1 MEDAEKGGKEFTKSY
16 GAVIDQVEGLNEAM
30 GALTAIQNGSL
41 TSADDLSDAY
51 DVLASY
57 TGVSADVLRN
67 NLDPAIWAIAAD
79 MDMATMSASY
89 LCNWLWSTAGVNFSA
104 ANWQA
109 QLAALAGSADT
120 TTANVARLVQTMLQ
134 CAGASLSLD
143 GDTIKVN
150 WGSGSYTPPSARSSS
165 SRSGG
170 GGSSKNQSSSIS
182 VSKDIEMMLD
192 KMDATVDIEDHR
204 RKMAQMAQDYHDAR
218 GEIQGVL
225 LYLEKERALVLENS
239 GTLTSYIAML
249 EEQIEAKKRL
259 LAQTAESSAE
269 HQQALADLEALQNQ
283 HQEYSEQLLQNKI
296 DLEELEQAMEDQRNA
311 IREMEIDLRDLIHD
325 AIMDR
330 EE

>member
-1 MEDAEKGGKEFTKSY
+1 MDDAGKSGKGFTKSY
-16 GAVIDQVEGLNEAM
+16 GAVIDQVKSLNEAQ
-30 GALTAIQNGSL
+30 GALTAIQTASL
-41 TSADDLSDAY
+41 TSAEDLSDAY
-51 DVLASY
+51 DILASY

-89 LCNWLWSTAGVNFSA
+89 LCNWLWSTAGVSFSA
-104 ANWQA
+104 ANWQE
-109 QLAALAGSADT
+109 QLAALAGSADA

-134 CAGASLSLD
+134 CAGASLTLD

-150 WGSGSYTPPSARSSS
+150 WGSGSYTPPSARSSGRS
-165 SRSGG
+165 SGG
-170 GGSSKNQSSSIS
+170 GGGSKNQSSNNS

-225 LYLEKERALVLENS
+225 LYLEKERSLVLENS

-249 EEQIEAKKRL
+249 EEQIVAKKKII
-259 LAQTAESSAE
+259 AQTAESA
-269 HQQALADLEALQNQ
+269 A
-283 HQEYSEQLLQNKI
+283 
-296 DLEELEQAMEDQRNA
+296 
-311 IREMEIDLRDLIHD
+311 
-325 AIMDR
+325 
-330 EE
+330 